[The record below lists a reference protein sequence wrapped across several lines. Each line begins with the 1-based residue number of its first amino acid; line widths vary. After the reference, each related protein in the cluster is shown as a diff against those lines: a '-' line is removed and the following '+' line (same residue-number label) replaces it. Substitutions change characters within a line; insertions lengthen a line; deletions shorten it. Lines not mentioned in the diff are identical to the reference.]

1 MERYEKFTVLI
12 NKIGRSI
19 RRIENKEM
27 SEYNL
32 RSTHVSCLYY
42 LYLEDNL
49 TATELCDKCAE
60 DKATI
65 SRAIT
70 YLEAQGFLTCQSKSA
85 KRYKSPIKLTE
96 KGTEAGKKIA
106 EKINHVLDG
115 ITYELTDEK
124 RREFYRFLTMIND
137 RLEMICNSSIDSMM
151 EGK

>member
-96 KGTEAGKKIA
+96 KGSEAGKKIA

-115 ITYELTDEK
+115 ITYEFADEK
-124 RREFYRFLTMIND
+124 RREFY
-137 RLEMICNSSIDSMM
+137 
-151 EGK
+151 

>member
-32 RSTHVSCLYY
+32 RSTQVSCLYY

-49 TATELCDKCAE
+49 TATELCDKCEE

-70 YLEAQGFLTCQSKSA
+70 YLEAQGFLSCESKSA

-96 KGTEAGKKIA
+96 KGAEAGEKIA
-106 EKINHVLDG
+106 RKINQVFDG
-115 ITYELTDEK
+115 ITFELTDEQ
-124 RREFYRFLTMIND
+124 RTEFYRCLTMISEH
-137 RLEMICNSSIDSMM
+137 LENICNSSIDSLL